1 MNASFHTECGGAVHG
16 GIAGSLLFPPS
27 LNETCK
33 IPNLLN
39 TLLGI
44 FGNGLNRE
52 EWVGETSF
60 SKISH
65 RCYSSVGTL
74 G

>member
-1 MNASFHTECGGAVHG
+1 ME
-16 GIAGSLLFPPS
+16 LLVVYSFPPS

-39 TLLGI
+39 ILLEI

-52 EWVGETSF
+52 EWVGGNVF
-60 SKISH
+60 SKIFH